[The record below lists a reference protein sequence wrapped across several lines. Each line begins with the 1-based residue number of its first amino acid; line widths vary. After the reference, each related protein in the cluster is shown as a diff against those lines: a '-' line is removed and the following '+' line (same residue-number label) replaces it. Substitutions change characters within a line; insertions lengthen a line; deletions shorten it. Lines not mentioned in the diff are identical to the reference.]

1 MIRGSPFVGAV
12 QTVSLKVALFGKHL
26 PLPDALECRTE
37 MELEAVHRMSAIR
50 QATTGAFRRAFSFKR
65 RGFLEDPLFSLANQ
79 QLDTV

>member
-1 MIRGSPFVGAV
+1 MIRGSPFVGTV

-37 MELEAVHRMSAIR
+37 MDLEAVHRMNAIR

-79 QLDTV
+79 LDTV